1 MTQVVEKSRHIEIAR
16 PGAVPALAGRKLS
29 SALVRLG
36 GQLSARART
45 LPVPAG
51 VLAGTEKVLDVAA
64 GGGALWKSFL
74 LCVMLPSLCYVFYGA
89 FIASDDGAEAGV
101 TVGASAGKGGG
112 GGGGGGLDLSSVISK
127 VTGGAGR
134 STVQDAFIVLNYI
147 KSRAIIADLGGR
159 EYLEK
164 IYARQQCPLL
174 FRLSKGADMEGLW
187 KYWNG
192 KVMVSIDTLSGIVTL
207 QVQAYTPED
216 ATNISQA
223 VLDLSEK
230 LVNNISNRG
239 RSDAVD
245 ALRPRCSLPQ
255 KS

>member
-1 MTQVVEKSRHIEIAR
+1 MEKLLAFL
-16 PGAVPALAGRKLS
+16 PADA
-29 SALVRLG
+29 
-36 GQLSARART
+36 
-45 LPVPAG
+45 
-51 VLAGTEKVLDVAA
+51 
-64 GGGALWKSFL
+64 
-74 LCVMLPSLCYVFYGA
+74 SLCYVFYGA
-89 FIASDDGAEAGV
+89 FIASDEYVAEARV
-101 TVGASAGKGGG
+101 TVRAAQEKG

-164 IYARQQCPLL
+164 IYARSDAD
-174 FRLSKGADMEGLW
+174 FFSRLSKGADMEGLW

-192 KVMVSIDTLSGIVTL
+192 KVMVSIDTMSGIVTF

-223 VLDLSEK
+223 VLDLTKNSST
-230 LVNNISNRG
+230 LSNAAG
-239 RSDAVD
+239 RMRFN

-255 KS
+255 ES